1 MKEFYEFLNN
11 NELTPNAHYILY
23 CMVYNLPIKGVSYT
37 SEQYKLSLAGFL
49 TEHRSEDSGMF
60 YTITTKAAHVVH
72 ESEVYICNLKTVKK
86 VNKVAY
92 QDWEEKIKQYNEMFP
107 KGKRPGSTTSY
118 RTNPKELYDKFK
130 WFFQEYPEYDWDL
143 VLKATAKYVEVFDD
157 SNDYTYMQSSKY
169 FIKKDDKNRV
179 TTSTLSTHCYNIVE
193 GNDVDITAIGTYYFG
208 P

>member
-23 CMVYNLPIKGVSYT
+23 CMVYNIPIKGVSYT

-49 TEHRSEDSGMF
+49 TENKSETQGIF
-60 YTITTKAAHVVH
+60 YTITSKATHVVH
-72 ESEVYICNLKTVKK
+72 ESEVYICNIKTVKK
-86 VNKVAY
+86 VNKVSY
-92 QDWEEKIKQYNEMFP
+92 QDWEEKIKQYNELFP
-107 KGKRPGSTTSY
+107 KGKKAGSTMSF

-130 WFFQEYPEYDWDL
+130 WFFQEYPEYDWDM
-143 VLKATAKYVEVFDD
+143 VLTATEKYVNMFEE
-157 SNDYTYMQSSKY
+157 SNDYTYMQTSKY
-169 FIKKDDKNRV
+169 FIKKDDKNKV

-193 GNDVDITAIGTYYFG
+193 GNDEEISTGTYYFG

>member
-1 MKEFYEFLNN
+1 MKEFYDFLNA

-23 CMVYNLPIKGVSYT
+23 CMVYNLPITRVSYT
-37 SEQYKLSLAGFL
+37 SEQYKLSLNGYL
-49 TEHRSEDSGMF
+49 TENKSEDGIIF
-60 YTITTKAAHVVH
+60 YTITPKATHVVH
-72 ESEVYICNLKTVKK
+72 ESEVYICNLKTIKK
-86 VNKVAY
+86 VSKISY
-92 QDWEEKIKQYNEMFP
+92 GDWEEKIKEYNELFP
-107 KGKRPGSTTSY
+107 KGKRAGSTMSY

-130 WFFQEYPEYDWDL
+130 WFFQEYPEYDWEL
-143 VLKATAKYVEVFDD
+143 VLKATTKYVQSFEE

-193 GNDVDITAIGTYYFG
+193 GNDEEISTGTYYFG